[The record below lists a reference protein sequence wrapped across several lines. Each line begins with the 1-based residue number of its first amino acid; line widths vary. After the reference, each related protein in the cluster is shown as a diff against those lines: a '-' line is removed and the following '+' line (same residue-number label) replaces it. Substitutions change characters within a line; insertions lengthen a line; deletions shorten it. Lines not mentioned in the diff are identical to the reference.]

1 MTAKSKRL
9 FVIAAIASLL
19 GIAAMLVLG
28 ALRDNIV
35 FFYTPSEINQSERQS
50 GWQLRLGGL
59 VKDGSVEIDGMQSV
73 FVVTDGSA
81 NITVRYD
88 NALPSLFREGQG
100 VVAEGRIE
108 NGIFIAQNV
117 LAKHDEN
124 YMPAEVADKL
134 KEQGVWQGGVSN
146 QLPPAGS

>member
-1 MTAKSKRL
+1 MTARSKRL
-9 FVIAAIASLL
+9 FVLATIASLL

-35 FFYTPSEINQSERQS
+35 FFYTPSEINQSDRQS
-50 GWQLRLGGL
+50 GRQLRLGGL

-73 FVVTDGSA
+73 FIVTDGSA
-81 NITVRYD
+81 DIIVRYN

-100 VVAEGRIE
+100 VVAEGQIE
-108 NGIFIAQNV
+108 NGIFMAQNV

-134 KEQGVWQGGVSN
+134 KEQGVWQGGASN
-146 QLPPAGS
+146 

>member
-35 FFYTPSEINQSERQS
+35 FFYTPSEINQSDRQS
-50 GWQLRLGGL
+50 GRQLRLGGL

-73 FVVTDGSA
+73 FIVTDGSA
-81 NITVRYD
+81 DVIVRYN

-100 VVAEGRIE
+100 VVAEGQIK
-108 NGIFIAQNV
+108 NGIFTAQNV

-134 KEQGVWQGGVSN
+134 KEQGVWQGGTSN
-146 QLPPAGS
+146 

>member
-19 GIAAMLVLG
+19 GIAAMLVLA

-35 FFYTPSEINQSERQS
+35 FFYTPSEINQSDSQTGR
-50 GWQLRLGGL
+50 QLRLGGL

-73 FVVTDGSA
+73 FIVTDGGA
-81 NITVRYD
+81 DIIVRYN

-100 VVAEGRIE
+100 VVAEGQIE
-108 NGIFIAQNV
+108 NGIFKAQNV

-124 YMPAEVADKL
+124 YMPVEVADKL
-134 KEQGVWQGGVSN
+134 KEQGVWQGSKSN
-146 QLPPAGS
+146 

>member
-19 GIAAMLVLG
+19 GIAATLVLE
-28 ALRDNIV
+28 ALRNNIV
-35 FFYTPSEINQSERQS
+35 FFYTPSEINQSDIKS
-50 GWQLRLGGL
+50 GRQLRLGGL
-59 VKDGSVEIDGMQSV
+59 VKDGSVKIEGMQSV
-73 FVVTDGSA
+73 FVVTDGNA
-81 NITVRYD
+81 NITVRYN

-100 VVAEGRIE
+100 VVAEGQVE
-108 NGIFIAQNV
+108 NGIFMAQNV

-146 QLPPAGS
+146 

>member
-9 FVIAAIASLL
+9 FVIAGIASLL
-19 GIAAMLVLG
+19 GIGAMLVLG

-35 FFYTPSEINQSERQS
+35 FFYTPSEINQSDRQS
-50 GWQLRLGGL
+50 GRQLRLGGL
-59 VKDGSVEIDGMQSV
+59 VKDGSVKIDGMQSV
-73 FVVTDGSA
+73 FVVTDGSTD
-81 NITVRYD
+81 ITVRYN

-100 VVAEGRIE
+100 VVAEGQIE
-108 NGIFIAQNV
+108 NGIFMAQNV

-134 KEQGVWQGGVSN
+134 KEQGVWQGGASN
-146 QLPPAGS
+146 